1 MFFLST
7 LLAICAAWPTAAMA
21 SVVAMSVRA
30 FWEFGA
36 PGHGKGVWD
45 GLGALVKRMVKQD
58 IIDNVAL
65 TASKRITSAE
75 EVAEHVR
82 ARFSTD
88 EWKDSHVGM
97 TINEIVVVQ
106 GSTEEIHGT
115 RPQPD
120 YE

>member
-1 MFFLST
+1 MFFLTT
-7 LLAICAAWPTAAMA
+7 LLSLCASWPAAAAAGAAAM
-21 SVVAMSVRA
+21 SMRA
-30 FWEFGA
+30 FWEFGP

-45 GLGALVKRMVKQD
+45 GLGALVKRSVKQD
-58 IIDNVAL
+58 IIDGVVL
-65 TASKRITSAE
+65 TASKQITCAA

-82 ARFSTD
+82 ARFSTE
-88 EWKDSHVGM
+88 EWKNSHAGM
-97 TINEIVVVQ
+97 TINEIVVVH